1 MSQARM
7 IGLTIFQFAFLF
19 TMPMPKTA
27 PIRICVELTGMPSF
41 VARSMTILEASS
53 ALKPVV
59 GKISAS
65 FEPMVVMTSLPKN
78 QSPTTSEMPK
88 VTIAMLGIGE
98 LSFIEPVFNT
108 SSTAANGPTAFAMS
122 FAPCENAKDEAV
134 KI

>member
-27 PIRICVELTGMPSF
+27 PIRICVELT
-41 VARSMTILEASS
+41 
-53 ALKPVV
+53 VV

-65 FEPMVVMTSLPKN
+65 FEPIVVMTSLPKN
-78 QSPTTSEMPK
+78 QSPTTSEIPK
-88 VTIAMLGIGE
+88 VTIAMLGMGE
-98 LSFIEPVFNT
+98 LSFIEPVFST
-108 SSTAANGPTAFAMS
+108 SSTAANGPTAFAIS